1 MIRLSKK
8 TGDLDNHIQEVL
20 AACLETVIAK
30 HPNAQ
35 VVLFGSYARGEADEE
50 SDLDLLIVIDG
61 EVSPAMK
68 ELIRDNLYEISLS
81 QDVVISTLI
90 QNVEAWNRPVSK
102 ASPIY
107 QAIEK
112 EGIRLT

>member
-1 MIRLSKK
+1 MIRLSQDADYP
-8 TGDLDNHIQEVL
+8 TDHIKAVL
-20 AACLETVIAK
+20 AACLDAVAVK
-30 HPNAQ
+30 HPNAL

-50 SDLDLLIVIDG
+50 SDLDLLILIDG
-61 EVSPAMK
+61 VVTPATK
-68 ELIRDNLYEISLS
+68 EFIRDSLYEIGLS
-81 QDVVISTLI
+81 RDVVISTLI
-90 QNVEAWNRPVSK
+90 QNVETWNRPVSK